1 MAAKK
6 RPARHRV
13 GRVSYYQHHGSWYLY
28 FRDTTGIHRPR
39 IGRSEADAE
48 RAAALK
54 NAELTTG
61 EVSMPQQLVIAPPAP
76 LAAATLTVARSWRTW
91 RRCSV
96 ACWS

>member
-28 FRDTTGIHRPR
+28 FRDGGQIHRPR
-39 IGRSEADAE
+39 IGRSEAEAE
-48 RAAALK
+48 QAAALK

-61 EVSMPQQLVIAPPAP
+61 EVAAPQQLAYTPPTA
-76 LAAATLTVARSWRTW
+76 LYDLDRRSFVANAAESRLPR
-91 RRCSV
+91 
-96 ACWS
+96 